1 MKKKILFLCSVL
13 MFAGLSV
20 QPSAVDFLADLKEN
34 NLQLFDEVQALQ
46 VANDR
51 LCREKAEMQRVVTQH
66 VESKFQ
72 EKINRLQDRVRDL
85 IHERNGLLA
94 RNQYQSVQGES
105 SSEGSLSEGSLEEDF
120 ALIDRQL
127 QGFEESLL
135 QSDDDFARGDAAEI
149 KALRKAFEEQA
160 AAHAQ
165 AERVIQQQQNALN
178 QLAQKKV
185 EIENQLK
192 QWMSS
197 TVGNFKSEEN
207 SESKKDLSE
216 NTSSLVDDLID
227 AEQEV
232 ADEEQRAIA
241 ADDAR
246 LAAEHRV
253 AAEEA
258 ARLAAEQRA
267 IVAEQRV
274 AAAEAARDAAEQR
287 AIVAE
292 LRATVAEQRVAPSH
306 FSQSTS
312 STDSAIIQLRGF
324 APSWKQCVILL
335 ASLGTF
341 AFVAKKPHVLGD
353 AFRNMLKRFA

>member
-51 LCREKAEMQRVVTQH
+51 LCREKAEMQRVVTQY
-66 VESKFQ
+66 VESQFQ

-105 SSEGSLSEGSLEEDF
+105 SSEGSLEEDF
-120 ALIDRQL
+120 ALIDNQL

-178 QLAQKKV
+178 QLAQEKV

-216 NTSSLVDDLID
+216 NTSSLADDLID

-232 ADEEQRAIA
+232 ADEEQRAA
-241 ADDAR
+241 AVDDAR

-267 IVAEQRV
+267 IVAEQRAI
-274 AAAEAARDAAEQR
+274 AADAARLAAEQR
-287 AIVAE
+287 AAAQEVARLAE
-292 LRATVAEQRVAPSH
+292 EQRTAPSH
-306 FSQSTS
+306 SSQSTS
-312 STDSAIIQLRGF
+312 STNPAIIQSREF
-324 APSWKQCVILL
+324 ASSWKQCVVLL

-353 AFRNMLKRFA
+353 AFMNMLKRFA

>member
-1 MKKKILFLCSVL
+1 M
-13 MFAGLSV
+13 
-20 QPSAVDFLADLKEN
+20 DN
-34 NLQLFDEVQALQ
+34 
-46 VANDR
+46 
-51 LCREKAEMQRVVTQH
+51 
-66 VESKFQ
+66 
-72 EKINRLQDRVRDL
+72 
-85 IHERNGLLA
+85 
-94 RNQYQSVQGES
+94 
-105 SSEGSLSEGSLEEDF
+105 
-120 ALIDRQL
+120 QL

-178 QLAQKKV
+178 QLAQEKV

-216 NTSSLVDDLID
+216 NTSSLADDLID

-241 ADDAR
+241 EQRATVAEQR
-246 LAAEHRV
+246 AAAV
-253 AAEEA
+253 DA

-267 IVAEQRV
+267 IVAEQRAIAADAARLAAEQRV
-274 AAAEAARDAAEQR
+274 AAAEAARLAEEQR
-287 AIVAE
+287 
-292 LRATVAEQRVAPSH
+292 TAPSH
-306 FSQSTS
+306 SSQSTS
-312 STDSAIIQLRGF
+312 STNTAIIQSREF
-324 APSWKQCVILL
+324 ASSWKQYVVLL

-353 AFRNMLKRFA
+353 AFMNMLKRFA